1 MNTHLK
7 RCVGANDEIC
17 KFPECSCAQ
26 TGLVGLPVVDL
37 KFMDKQMTGDP
48 YRLPDGIPVLRE
60 RVCDLPIQF
69 ADNEVNSILASVK
82 RDAFWLKWGAAAVLG
97 GFLIGAVLVVTAK

>member
-7 RCVGANDEIC
+7 RCVGANDEMC
-17 KFPECSCAQ
+17 KFPECGCAQ

-37 KFMDKQMTGDP
+37 QFMDKQMTRDP
-48 YRLPDGIPVLRE
+48 YRLPDGITVLRE

-69 ADNEVNSILASVK
+69 ADDDVGSILASVK
-82 RDAFWLKWGAAAVLG
+82 RDAFWLKWAGGVAV
-97 GFLIGAVLVVTAK
+97 FFVLIGAAVFSKG